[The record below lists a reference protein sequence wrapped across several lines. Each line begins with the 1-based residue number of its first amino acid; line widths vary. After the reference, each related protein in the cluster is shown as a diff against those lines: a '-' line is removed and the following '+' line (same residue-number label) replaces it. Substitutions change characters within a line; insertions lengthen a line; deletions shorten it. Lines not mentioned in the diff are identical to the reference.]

1 MGRCLVLAL
10 ELWVGWPCCGD
21 LLWAPLLQLTVR
33 FWGCSLGEGS
43 PPLHTETCA
52 HVPRHAHTQTGTRV
66 NICDTGQPAPVVV
79 PSGVQEPLA
88 ELTPPLPLPG
98 ADSGARAPRRLG
110 AEPPPR
116 GTVLPTSSSPS
127 GGALSFEPCQSGILG
142 HEDCE
147 SCPRAGLGAGWGG
160 TCWFLAG

>member
-1 MGRCLVLAL
+1 MEGAGEGRGVGGGQAPGAGAGAVGRLAL
-10 ELWVGWPCCGD
+10 PRRPPPGPPSSAHGEV
-21 LLWAPLLQLTVR
+21 
-33 FWGCSLGEGS
+33 LGVQPWRGRD
-43 PPLHTETCA
+43 A
-52 HVPRHAHTQTGTRV
+52 RTQTGTRV

-88 ELTPPLPLPG
+88 EQTPPLPLPG
-98 ADSGARAPRRLG
+98 ADSGTRAPRRLG

-116 GTVLPTSSSPS
+116 GTVLPTSSLPS
-127 GGALSFEPCQSGILG
+127 GGALCFDPCQSGTLG

-147 SCPRAGLGAGWGG
+147 SCPRAGLGAGWGR